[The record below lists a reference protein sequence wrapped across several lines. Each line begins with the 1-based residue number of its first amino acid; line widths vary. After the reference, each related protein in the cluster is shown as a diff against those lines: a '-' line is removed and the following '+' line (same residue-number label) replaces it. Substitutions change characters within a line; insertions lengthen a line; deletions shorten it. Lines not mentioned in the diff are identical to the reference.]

1 MTLISRTGGTH
12 MDDLQKNKKQL
23 IKELTELRQ
32 KYDALESKLTEVPDK
47 DTAFSKPVNTEAAAQ
62 NTEKNYHLLHLNA
75 GVGTGY
81 FTPDGVVISFNILA
95 ARHLNGIP
103 SDFNGKSIFDIFH
116 KKDAQKYIER
126 IRKAASSPEPLVFED
141 LVSLPSGNKYFLS
154 TYNRIIDS
162 QNNIA
167 GIQILSQDITYL
179 KEVGEKLITS
189 EYKFKQLFDYAPD
202 PYFLSDI
209 KGTFIDGNIAA
220 EKLLGQG
227 KNELIGK
234 NYLKLNLLSFKQ
246 IHKAAGLL
254 IKNSLGKA
262 TGPDIFEL
270 NRKDGSKVI
279 VEIITSPVK
288 INDKTLVLGLA
299 RDISLRVRLEKE
311 LSASQ
316 KKNTAN
322 AILLNSI
329 LDAIPDIIGIQNLNH
344 EIIRYNKAGYA
355 FLGKTPEEVAGKK
368 CYNLIGKD
376 EVCDICSTR
385 ECYYSKRPE
394 QHQQYFPEYNKWLDM
409 RSYPILDDAGNIEY
423 VIEHLRDITDIK
435 NIEQALTK
443 SKEKAEESDRLKS
456 AFLANISH
464 EIRTPMNGIIGFSE
478 LLKNPR
484 IRDAEMHDYTSIISK
499 SCSRMLNIINDLI
512 DISKIESGQMVLNI
526 SDFNINEQTNY
537 LLNFFRPSAEEKG
550 LKISGRNTLPD
561 DKAIIRTD
569 KDKVLGIITN
579 LINNAIKFTKN
590 GSIEFGYEKK
600 GEIVEFY
607 VSDSGVGIHVKNR
620 ETIFERFRQ
629 GEDSLNRNYEGAG
642 LGLYISKEYVKMLG
656 GKIWFESN
664 DGILPFNEGTTFYF
678 TIPLDDEP
686 DNANLINDNNSEGDA
701 GLRVENLKVLIAED
715 DEPSALFL
723 SRIMNFCSRE
733 ILVARNGKEAVKL
746 YLDNPDLD
754 LIMMD
759 IKMAEMDGYEATRQ
773 IRQLNKEIV
782 IIAQTA
788 YAQKGDRQLSI
799 EAGCTDYIT
808 KPINKDELL
817 ALINKHC
824 KKPHIII

>member
-1 MTLISRTGGTH
+1 ME
-12 MDDLQKNKKQL
+12 DLQKNKKQL
-23 IKELTELRQ
+23 IKELTELRH

-47 DTAFSKPVNTEAAAQ
+47 DTAFSKPVNTEASAQ

-435 NIEQALTK
+435 NIEHALIK